1 MKKVIAL
8 LLAATMLMG
17 ILCGCNNTAV
27 QEQSGEQID
36 NEEVYE
42 IAFIIKSL
50 QAVLWVNMGEA
61 AEQAG
66 QDYDNINVEVM
77 APQTPMNVD
86 EQIQLVEQAITK
98 GVDCICIAPC
108 DSTAIAP
115 VLEKA
120 NQAGIMVI
128 TPNTKANGADITCF
142 VGVENYDVGYTLGIE
157 FCEKLGGEGN
167 VLLLEGK
174 PGVSTSE
181 ERVAGF
187 NDAIANYPGIN
198 LLDSQATDWDR
209 AKANTIME
217 NWLQIYDDIDGVM
230 SLTKDTGLG
239 AIEAM
244 KAAGRNDEILS
255 MTFDIDDETIEAIQ
269 NGDLYGTGN
278 QNERSQGYM
287 AVTMARLAL
296 MGYIIPDNVI
306 LPITIETADTL
317 NN

>member
-66 QDYDNINVEVM
+66 QDYDKINVQVM

>member
-1 MKKVIAL
+1 MKKTIAL
-8 LLAATMLMG
+8 LLATVMLLG
-17 ILCGCNNTAV
+17 ILCSCGNTAV
-27 QEQSGEQID
+27 KEETGEQIND
-36 NEEVYE
+36 GKVFE

-50 QAVLWVNMGEA
+50 QSVLWVNMGEA

-66 QDYDNINVEVM
+66 KDYSNVNVEVM

-108 DSTAIAP
+108 DSTAIVP

-120 NQAGIMVI
+120 NKAGIMIV

-142 VGVENYDVGYTLGIE
+142 VGVENYDVGYTLGTE
-157 FCEKLGGEGN
+157 FCEKIGGQGN

-187 NDAIANYPGIN
+187 NDAIKNYPGIN

-217 NWLQIYDDIDGVM
+217 NWLQVYDDIDGVM

-244 KAAGRNDEILS
+244 KAAGRNDDILS
-255 MTFDIDDETIEAIQ
+255 MTFDIDDETVEAIE
-269 NGDLYGTGN
+269 NGDLYATGN

-306 LPITIETADTL
+306 LPITIETAETL
-317 NN
+317 KK